1 MAHDD
6 ERGQGHDNGRATP
19 DGVIV
24 VAAFAVVLVGLTWVG
39 VAVGQRVAGVVH
51 TLDVLGDLLG
61 PVVCG
66 KWTAVKSE
74 ENDVQLIQWHRH
86 RRECVAEVM
95 M

>member
-1 MAHDD
+1 M
-6 ERGQGHDNGRATP
+6 
-19 DGVIV
+19 
-24 VAAFAVVLVGLTWVG
+24 
-39 VAVGQRVAGVVH
+39 
-51 TLDVLGDLLG
+51 LDVLGDLLD

-74 ENDVQLIQWHRH
+74 ENDVQLTQRHRH

>member
-6 ERGQGHDNGRATP
+6 EQGDDNSRATP

-24 VAAFAVVLVGLTWVG
+24 VAAAVGVLVGLTWVG

-51 TLDVLGDLLG
+51 MLDVIGDLLS
-61 PVVCG
+61 PVVRG
-66 KWTAVKSE
+66 KWTTVKSE
-74 ENDVQLIQWHRH
+74 EKHGQWTQRHRR